1 LGPDGIASDRRRR
14 AGPPPR
20 KRRKRD
26 WALLLCAN
34 ATIIQRRMGEEA
46 LMVQPIR
53 SIKDPAVIA
62 ARRSLGH
69 FRPAEATSFLIEGA
83 KLVLQALEAQAPVAR
98 PAEQAA
104 TAAESLA
111 VDALFFLH
119 PIQTADEEKS
129 LQLARQAGV
138 PCHVVTRGVFSR
150 VLGLGYETATRVLG
164 TVRITPL
171 PLSELVG
178 KAVQS
183 GWLLI
188 GERIQ
193 DPRNTGGLIRTAEAW
208 GVRLVAFTT
217 SGPTGVR
224 PQPARVGAPR
234 PRGVPER
241 ARASGGAAV
250 ASPADPYSRASVR
263 SSTGS
268 IFRVAVSTGSSTA
281 DLLAAL
287 KKAGIRVIGTSAGGQ
302 IPLWLADMSPPC
314 AVLLGNETVGLSQEA
329 RQLSDVVVRIPMLG
343 AAHSFNVTVA
353 AGIVLYEAARQKAL
367 ART

>member
-1 LGPDGIASDRRRR
+1 
-14 AGPPPR
+14 
-20 KRRKRD
+20 
-26 WALLLCAN
+26 
-34 ATIIQRRMGEEA
+34 MGEEM
-46 LMVQPIR
+46 LMREPIR
-53 SIKDPAVIA
+53 SIKDPAVVA

-83 KLVLQALEAQAPVAR
+83 KLVLQALEAHAPVAR
-98 PAEQAA
+98 PAERAA
-104 TAAESLA
+104 TAAEGLA

-119 PIQTADEEKS
+119 PIQTAEEERS
-129 LQLARQAGV
+129 LQLARETGV

-150 VLGLGYETATRVLG
+150 VLGLSYETTTRVVATAKIASISLHD
-164 TVRITPL
+164 
-171 PLSELVG
+171 LVA
-178 KAVQS
+178 KAVGS

-193 DPRNTGGLIRTAEAW
+193 DPRNTGALIRTAEAW
-208 GVRLVAFTT
+208 GLKLVAFTAG
-217 SGPTGVR
+217 S
-224 PQPARVGAPR
+224 
-234 PRGVPER
+234 
-241 ARASGGAAV
+241 
-250 ASPADPYSRASVR
+250 ADPYSRASVR

-287 KKAGIRVIGTSAGGQ
+287 KEAGIRVIGTSAAGQ

-329 RQLSDVVVRIPMLG
+329 RESSDVVVRIPMLG

-353 AGIVLYEAARQKAL
+353 AGIVLYEAARQKAGPERSRRAL
-367 ART
+367 GV

>member
-1 LGPDGIASDRRRR
+1 
-14 AGPPPR
+14 
-20 KRRKRD
+20 
-26 WALLLCAN
+26 
-34 ATIIQRRMGEEA
+34 MEE
-46 LMVQPIR
+46 PIR

-83 KLVLQALEAQAPVAR
+83 KLVLQALEARAP
-98 PAEQAA
+98 
-104 TAAESLA
+104 

-119 PIQTADEEKS
+119 PIQSAEEERS
-129 LQLARQAGV
+129 RQLARQAGV
-138 PCHVVTRGVFSR
+138 LSHVVTRGVFSR
-150 VLGLGYETATRVLG
+150 LLGLGYETATRVLG
-164 TVRITPL
+164 TVRIAPL

-178 KAVQS
+178 RAVQS

-193 DPRNTGGLIRTAEAW
+193 DPRNTGALIRTAEAW

-217 SGPTGVR
+217 SGRTAVR
-224 PQPARVGAPR
+224 PQS
-234 PRGVPER
+234 
-241 ARASGGAAV
+241 ARAEGCAGRAATGART
-250 ASPADPYSRASVR
+250 ASARGRGTSAGSSADPYSRASVR
-263 SSTGS
+263 ASTGS

-287 KKAGIRVIGTSAGGQ
+287 KEAGIRVIGTSAAGRT
-302 IPLWLADMSPPC
+302 PLWLADMSPPC

-329 RQLSDVVVRIPMLG
+329 RELSDVVVRIPMLG
-343 AAHSFNVTVA
+343 GAHSFNVTVA

-367 ART
+367 ACT